1 MMRAFGLQTHI
12 QANRL
17 RSLFLLSA
25 FLGLV
30 CALTMSLT
38 LLFEA
43 WRGGPSI
50 GVLMQRALDDLPVA
64 LPWSF
69 GATAI
74 WFLIA
79 WAFHQKM
86 IANMTGAQD
95 LSPADAPRLHH
106 MLETLCISRGLT
118 TPRLMIIE
126 TPALNAYASGLGD
139 NDASVTV
146 TRGLVEALDEAEL
159 EAVLAHELTHLRNKD
174 TQLLVVAI
182 IFTGIFSFFGDLAFR
197 NLDFPLGR
205 LPRSNRND
213 GESKSSGAAMV
224 VILIALALVALS
236 WGLAVM
242 MRFALSR
249 TREYMA
255 DAGAVDLTKNPDA
268 MISALRK
275 IESRGT
281 IPDMP
286 SRMSAFFIDNPMIV
300 KANDLAVTHPSIE
313 DRVAALVQFAGGRDV
328 GRIETLAAPQPPG
341 PWGAPGA

>member
-12 QANRL
+12 RANRL
-17 RSLFLLSA
+17 RSLLLLSA
-25 FLGLV
+25 FLVLV
-30 CALTMSLT
+30 CALTFSLT

-43 WRGGPSI
+43 WLGGPS
-50 GVLMQRALDDLPVA
+50 VDVMVQRALSNLPAV

-86 IANMTGAQD
+86 IANLTGARD
-95 LSPADAPRLHH
+95 LAPADSPRLHH
-106 MLETLCISRGLT
+106 MLETLCISRGLV

-139 NDASVTV
+139 SDATVTV
-146 TRGLVEALDEAEL
+146 TRGLVEALDDVEM
-159 EAVLAHELTHLRNKD
+159 EAVLAHELTHLRNRD
-174 TQLLVVAI
+174 AQLLVVAI

-197 NLDFPLGR
+197 SLDFPLGR

-213 GESKSSGAAMV
+213 RESKSSGAAIV

-242 MRFALSR
+242 TRFAISR

-275 IESRGT
+275 IEGRAT

-300 KANDLAVTHPSIE
+300 KANDLAATHPSID
-313 DRVAALVQFAGGRDV
+313 DRVAALVQFAGGRDI
-328 GRIETLAAPQPPG
+328 GRIETLAPAEPSG
-341 PWGAPGA
+341 PWG